1 MKFSIIIPVYN
12 VASYLRECLDSV
24 LAQAFTDWEAI
35 CIDDGSTD
43 GSGAILDEYAVRDAR
58 FRVIHQKNAGV
69 SAARN
74 AALDVAKG
82 EWIGFVDA
90 DDWISETWY
99 SHFAELINLRPT
111 ADVIMCNSTK
121 VDSRGERTRHH
132 SELSGILTYT
142 GDVLTRVWEDK
153 QLSVV
158 ALVWDKVFRRSV
170 IVQNGIRFVEGIP
183 NGEDTFFAECFLT
196 LAKGLVVD
204 GNAAG
209 YFYRMRMDSAVR
221 TYTLT
226 RSRSALALIM
236 AKIDFIEKEPHGEAL
251 IPFALKGAVA
261 LPFVGLGLS
270 LGDLWRYCWFLA
282 SSDAYCRVVVPFVGK
297 YGNKKRRLLLSSTVY
312 GPRFMRCMTLF
323 VMNFAR
329 KFF

>member
-24 LAQAFTDWEAI
+24 LAQTFTDWEAI

-69 SAARN
+69 SVARN

-82 EWIGFVDA
+82 EWICFVDA
-90 DDWISETWY
+90 DDWISATWY
-99 SHFAELINLRPT
+99 SHFAELTDQYPQV
-111 ADVIMCNSTK
+111 DVAMCNSTK

-132 SELSGILTYT
+132 PELSGIVTCT
-142 GDVLTRVWEDK
+142 EDVLARVWDDK
-153 QLSVV
+153 LLSVV

-170 IVQNGIRFVEGIP
+170 IVQNRIRFVEGIP

-196 LAKGLVVD
+196 VAKGLVVD
-204 GNAAG
+204 GDAAG
-209 YFYRMRMDSAVR
+209 YFYRMRMDSAVQ
-221 TYTLT
+221 TYTLA

-236 AKIDFIEKEPHGEAL
+236 AKIEFIEKEPHGEAL

-270 LGDLWRYCWFLA
+270 LGDLWRYCWF
-282 SSDAYCRVVVPFVGK
+282 
-297 YGNKKRRLLLSSTVY
+297 
-312 GPRFMRCMTLF
+312 
-323 VMNFAR
+323 
-329 KFF
+329 